1 MQWPM
6 GHMGPHWGHAGP
18 AWSRPY
24 PWMSHIRYMYASAAA
39 TGVAW
44 LLAALYLVSAV
55 AAAAVAL
62 LLYRGYR
69 VSGDQRLAL
78 LSIGFGLVAVGSL
91 VDLASGV
98 MVSTSLSWL
107 AYMLGYMVMLAARDV
122 RGEAEAEAY
131 AATPF
136 AAAVWASQARPYSYA
151 PPAMIGSLV
160 AGALAFAAFLGV
172 QGRLR
177 IAGLGVAASHVLEAV
192 ALLGVLYPGLLVAS
206 VALRAASLAAMTLV
220 LVLATRSG
228 PRL

>member
-1 MQWPM
+1 MPGPM
-6 GHMGPHWGHAGP
+6 GRAGPPWGHGGP
-18 AWSRPY
+18 AWGRPY
-24 PWMSHIRYMYASAAA
+24 PWMSHIHYMYASTAA

-55 AAAAVAL
+55 AAAGVAF

-98 MVSTSLSWL
+98 AVSTSFSWL
-107 AYMLGYMVMLAARDV
+107 AYMMGYMVMLAARDV
-122 RGEAEAEAY
+122 HEKAEAEAY
-131 AATPF
+131 VATPP
-136 AAAVWASQARPYSYA
+136 ALVAWSAQARPYSYA
-151 PPAMIGSLV
+151 PLAMVGSLV
-160 AGALAFAAFLGV
+160 AGVLALAAFLGA
-172 QGRLR
+172 QKRLR
-177 IAGLGVAASHVLEAV
+177 LAGLGIAASHILEAV
-192 ALLGVLYPGLLVAS
+192 ALLGILYPGLLVAS
-206 VALRAASLAAMTLV
+206 VALRAASLAAMTLL